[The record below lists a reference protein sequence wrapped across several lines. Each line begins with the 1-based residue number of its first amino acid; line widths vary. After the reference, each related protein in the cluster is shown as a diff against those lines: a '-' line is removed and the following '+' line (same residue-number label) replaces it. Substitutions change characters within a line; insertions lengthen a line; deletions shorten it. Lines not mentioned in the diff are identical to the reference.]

1 MGHVGGARHVVQHER
16 HNLVGGRHLS
26 WGAGHELCQGPQ
38 SRARLRQGGR
48 LPLSG
53 ARQPPRGSL
62 WTDTSTAD
70 LLGAWGFAQH
80 VLLKDFLSGQH

>member
-1 MGHVGGARHVVQHER
+1 MGHIGRARHVVQHER
-16 HNLVGGRHLS
+16 HNLVGGRHLLQ
-26 WGAGHELCQGPQ
+26 GAGRELCRGPQ
-38 SRARLRQGGR
+38 SRARLRQGGH

-70 LLGAWGFAQH
+70 PLGAWGFAQH